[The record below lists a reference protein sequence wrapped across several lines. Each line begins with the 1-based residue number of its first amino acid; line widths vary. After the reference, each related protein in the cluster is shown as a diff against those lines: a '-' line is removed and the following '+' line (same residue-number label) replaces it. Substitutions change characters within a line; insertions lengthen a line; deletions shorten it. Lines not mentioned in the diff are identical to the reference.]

1 MKKTRD
7 AWATLGGCVLDFK
20 LALRML
26 IRYPLLTIVGGAGMA
41 FGIAAGVF
49 GFEVRTQLTNSRL
62 PLDEG
67 RSIIGLRNWD
77 LRSNRSAP
85 LGDADF
91 RAWLE
96 QLRKVEDLGAVALVD
111 RNLTV
116 NGSVEPV
123 SVAEMTASGFHVARV
138 LPLLGRTLVETD
150 ESPSAPPVAVIGH
163 ALWQRRFLGNPGIVG
178 RSVQLGVERTTIV
191 GVMPA
196 EFGFPVAHQIWV
208 PLRRGRQS
216 APQMRTG
223 CWCSVGSPK
232 VSHSTEAQA
241 EVTTVGQRMATDTPD
256 THQFLRPEAM
266 PYAHMILD
274 PRRFGSHWRLGT
286 SS

>member
-1 MKKTRD
+1 MEKTRD
-7 AWATLGGCVLDFK
+7 AWAKLAGFTLDFR

-26 IRYPLLTIVGGAGMA
+26 VRYPLLTIVGGAGMA

-49 GFEVRTQLTNSRL
+49 GFEVRTQMTNPRL

-77 LRSNRSAP
+77 VRNNRSAP

-123 SVAEMTASGFHVARV
+123 SVSEMTASGFHVARV
-138 LPLLGRTLVETD
+138 LPLLEAGLI
-150 ESPSAPPVAVIGH
+150 AAY
-163 ALWQRRFLGNPGIVG
+163 AL
-178 RSVQLGVERTTIV
+178 SMLGVSLLAC
-191 GVMPA
+191 GVPIRRA
-196 EFGFPVAHQIWV
+196 
-208 PLRRGRQS
+208 LRLEPSR
-216 APQMRTG
+216 
-223 CWCSVGSPK
+223 VL
-232 VSHSTEAQA
+232 QA
-241 EVTTVGQRMATDTPD
+241 DGA
-256 THQFLRPEAM
+256 
-266 PYAHMILD
+266 
-274 PRRFGSHWRLGT
+274 
-286 SS
+286 